1 MGRDKKSLELLYL
14 EPTDRDLHCF

>member
-14 EPTDRDLHCF
+14 EPTDRDLYCF